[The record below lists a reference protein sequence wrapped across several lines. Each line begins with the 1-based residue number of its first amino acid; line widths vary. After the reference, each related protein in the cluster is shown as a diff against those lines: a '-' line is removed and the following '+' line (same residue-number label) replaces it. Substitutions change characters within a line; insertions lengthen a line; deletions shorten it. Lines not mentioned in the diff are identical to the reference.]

1 MDVCSRAGVAFAML
15 LCIGIIAFIVHHRHH
30 GGHASSQSADSQVM
44 FDKQAKEIDEGGTS
58 GTRARLQK
66 LLDTLEREPDAWDA
80 LVAMGDVYRN
90 GAFPRYLPDDD
101 MALDCYKL
109 ASRCPDGDVAGI
121 AQSKY
126 VQTRQTPVPNED
138 RAGAPL
144 PAQYGRRACAL
155 AKRRLSEAKGDSRAS
170 LWQRPR
176 FPTKVEPERTFAT
189 LEPEATGVTLVAR
202 AGALLPPGPVPHDDD
217 EADWMWLVEQLPVA
231 ATRPAPAHFMTDSQN
246 VHDHA
251 VTAATKRNLAA
262 LPPQTKT
269 SPSQKAATNAEITD
283 VLLRLGNL
291 TDQEALDAMRVLDSL
306 SEAKHSTLGVSEREA
321 LTRVW
326 GRIQQEHDPQLR
338 DNLTETLAKQLA
350 SGVEH
355 GHVVCSTGKIA
366 RITGTLQG
374 ADLNDMETARP
385 TWAVKDELATLAAKV
400 RDDVLGGLDAS
411 AAAAYERGEPNSAAE
426 ERMKS
431 EFRRR
436 ASETYVRE
444 LGMSAAVLEPMVA
457 AMEAAF

>member
-1 MDVCSRAGVAFAML
+1 MSPSCAILAALVCVAVITVVVHRRAAKGRRVAKVSGDFEVHESRSSPQPSL
-15 LCIGIIAFIVHHRHH
+15 
-30 GGHASSQSADSQVM
+30 ASP
-44 FDKQAKEIDEGGTS
+44 TLP
-58 GTRARLQK
+58 RLQR
-66 LLDTLEREPDAWDA
+66 LLDTFEHDPEAWDA

-155 AKRRLSEAKGDSRAS
+155 AKRRLSETKGA

-176 FPTKVEPERTFAT
+176 FPRPQAT
-189 LEPEATGVTLVAR
+189 ATSLEPEATGGTLVASLGNFVPSVP
-202 AGALLPPGPVPHDDD
+202 APHDDD
-217 EADWMWLVEQLPVA
+217 DTDWMWLVEQLPVA
-231 ATRPAPAHFMTDSQN
+231 ATRPAPAHYMTDSQN

-283 VLLRLGNL
+283 ALLRLGNL